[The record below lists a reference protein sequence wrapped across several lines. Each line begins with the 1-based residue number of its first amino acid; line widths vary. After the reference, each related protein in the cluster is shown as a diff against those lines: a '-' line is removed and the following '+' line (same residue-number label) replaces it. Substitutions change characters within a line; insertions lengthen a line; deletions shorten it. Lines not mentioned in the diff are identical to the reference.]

1 MKDDDGGHVPQ
12 DASGPAIAMD
22 KRVDL
27 ALALGIVAVGAVAV
41 WMATGFRIG
50 NYPDPLTSR
59 GLPYILGGFM
69 VAGGL
74 LLGARRL
81 AGWREL
87 KGNLVAS
94 EGIEDEPGHP
104 ASSSRAFAVM
114 ACGFA
119 WAILLTPTGYLI
131 ATPICLAGM
140 LLAMDVRSVARLVV
154 FPTAFTILTW
164 VIFSQ
169 FLSVTLPLGPLAPL
183 ARRWGLMY

>member
-1 MKDDDGGHVPQ
+1 MKDDEGGHVPN
-12 DASGPAIAMD
+12 DPAGPSIAMD

-27 ALALGIVAVGAVAV
+27 ALALAIVAVGAVAV
-41 WMATGFRIG
+41 WIATGFRIG

-74 LLGARRL
+74 VLAARRL
-81 AGWREL
+81 AGWHEL
-87 KGNLVAS
+87 KGNLVVS
-94 EGIEDEPGHP
+94 EGIDDESGHP
-104 ASSSRAFAVM
+104 ASSFRAFVVM

-119 WAILLTPTGYLI
+119 WAILLIPAGYLI
-131 ATPICLAGM
+131 VTPICLAGM
-140 LLAMDVRSVARLVV
+140 LLAMDVRSATRLVA
-154 FPTAFTILTW
+154 FPAGFTILTW

-169 FLSVTLPLGPLAPL
+169 FLSVALPLGPLAPL